1 MDSLQYRSIA
11 SSSQPIL
18 FEPTT
23 ILRTESINVKCER
36 TVTTEPL
43 RFLISNHEGH
53 EEYEEKQG
61 IVFIIL
67 RELRVLRG

>member
-1 MDSLQYRSIA
+1 LIRK
-11 SSSQPIL
+11 
-18 FEPTT
+18 EK
-23 ILRTESINVKCER
+23 NVQFQ
-36 TVTTEPL
+36 VTEPL

-61 IVFIIL
+61 VVFIIL

>member
-1 MDSLQYRSIA
+1 LSNGLLGSEELADKGYRLNISC
-11 SSSQPIL
+11 
-18 FEPTT
+18 FY
-23 ILRTESINVKCER
+23 
-36 TVTTEPL
+36 TEPL

-61 IVFIIL
+61 VVFIHL